1 MILNGDGPTANCIA
15 SHRIVLQAQ
24 FDTDHDGKITRA
36 EFARALH
43 ADGIGDTM
51 VWLLD
56 KLSETVRACSGVCLK
71 PA

>member
-1 MILNGDGPTANCIA
+1 MAFGPTANRIA
-15 SHRIVLQAQ
+15 SHRIALQAQ